1 MTGNAKTYCLGQAS
15 AEKISAV
22 EGPVL
27 SPRMRKL
34 LAETKDQPA
43 EERRQAI
50 RAQFARKEGATDEIM
65 REKIREAIDDPGSD
79 IDADTVFARFD
90 RLHAERMKTEGGG
103 A

>member
-1 MTGNAKTYCLGQAS
+1 MSKTPNLTGNAKTDGLTQAS

-22 EGPVL
+22 EGLVL

-50 RAQFARKEGATDEIM
+50 RAQFARKPA
-65 REKIREAIDDPGSD
+65 
-79 IDADTVFARFD
+79 
-90 RLHAERMKTEGGG
+90 
-103 A
+103 